1 MVKKTSVWRKH
12 ERYVEQEEILFKIE
26 GTQNIKKKFSGKNY
40 TFKNKVVLGKKI
52 TLKLSLNI

>member
-40 TFKNKVVLGKKI
+40 TFKNKVVLGKKNY
-52 TLKLSLNI
+52 T

>member
-26 GTQNIKKKFSGKNY
+26 GTQNIKKNFQE
-40 TFKNKVVLGKKI
+40 KI
-52 TLKLSLNI
+52 ILLKTK